1 MNVLLDEIKIRTE
14 PRAGDLGYVI
24 YLHGDLYGHE
34 YGFGG
39 QFEPYVAKGV
49 AEFFENYA
57 PSRDRIWLAEH
68 GGKII
73 GSLVLMHREENTAQ
87 LRYFLIHPDYRGIG
101 LGKHLMDLWMSF
113 AHAVG
118 YERAFLLTA
127 DELGAAIS
135 LYKRH
140 GFTLTS
146 EHNSTAFGRPLR
158 EQRYD
163 AQLR

>member
-1 MNVLLDEIKIRTE
+1 MNVLLDEIVIRTT

-24 YLHGDLYGHE
+24 YQHGYLYGRE

-39 QFEPYVAKGV
+39 QFETYVAKGV
-49 AEFFENYA
+49 AEFFENYE
-57 PSRDRIWLAEH
+57 PSQDRIWLAEH
-68 GGKII
+68 RGRII
-73 GSLVLMHREENTAQ
+73 GSLVLMHREDNSAQ
-87 LRYFLIHPDYRGIG
+87 LRYFLIRPDYRGIG
-101 LGKHLMDLWMSF
+101 LGKRLMELWMNF
-113 AHAVG
+113 AHEVG

-127 DELGAAIS
+127 DELDAAIS

-146 EHNSTAFGRPLR
+146 EHDSTAFGRPLR

-163 AQLR
+163 AQL